1 MIKAEPFYRCISQL
15 DSLAAASLTH
25 IEQDNAMTDA
35 TTKKFARVRFPR
47 HTSPYIFALYMATI
61 MAFLM
66 SLVITFAE
74 FGVGPHYMTNV
85 MNAYQVAMPA
95 AFVCILVVR
104 PIVVRLVGLTV
115 HGH

>member
-1 MIKAEPFYRCISQL
+1 MANSVSKSTAKI
-15 DSLAAASLTH
+15 
-25 IEQDNAMTDA
+25 
-35 TTKKFARVRFPR
+35 RFPK
-47 HTSPYIFALYMATI
+47 HTSPYVFALYMATI

-74 FGVGPHYMTNV
+74 FGLGSHYMENV
-85 MNAYQVAMPA
+85 MNAYRIAMPV

-104 PIVVRLVGLTV
+104 PVVVKLVGLTV

>member
-1 MIKAEPFYRCISQL
+1 MNAEI
-15 DSLAAASLTH
+15 
-25 IEQDNAMTDA
+25 
-35 TTKKFARVRFPR
+35 TKNVVRFRLPK
-47 HTSPYIFALYMATI
+47 HVSPYIFALYMATI

-74 FGVGPHYMTNV
+74 FGIGPHYMTNV

-95 AFVCILVVR
+95 AFICILVVR

>member
-1 MIKAEPFYRCISQL
+1 
-15 DSLAAASLTH
+15 
-25 IEQDNAMTDA
+25 MTDA
-35 TTKKFARVRFPR
+35 IAKNKAKFRFPK

-61 MAFLM
+61 MAFMM
-66 SLVITFAE
+66 SLVITLAE
-74 FGVGPHYMTNV
+74 FGMGPHYMTNV

-104 PIVVRLVGLTV
+104 PIVIRLVGLTV

>member
-1 MIKAEPFYRCISQL
+1 
-15 DSLAAASLTH
+15 
-25 IEQDNAMTDA
+25 MTQSI
-35 TTKKFARVRFPR
+35 TKKTAGIRFPK
-47 HTSPYIFALYMATI
+47 HTSSYVFALYMATI

-66 SLVITFAE
+66 SMVITLAE
-74 FGVGPHYMTNV
+74 FGLGPHYMTNV

-104 PIVVRLVGLTV
+104 PMVIRLVGLTV